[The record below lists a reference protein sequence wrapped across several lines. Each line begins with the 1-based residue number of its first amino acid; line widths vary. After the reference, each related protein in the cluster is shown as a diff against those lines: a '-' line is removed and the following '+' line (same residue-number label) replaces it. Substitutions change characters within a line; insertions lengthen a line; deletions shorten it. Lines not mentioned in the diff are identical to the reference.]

1 MKKVPVFVTNKTPL
15 QVTISG
21 HTILARARNQ
31 EVAVYNRKEFIFAVK
46 SAYPRGELVAS
57 FKPIDQLNPEQ
68 VNKLTS
74 KVEVDSG
81 LLALSALNLPKEIHQ
96 LLMDNGIESVEAL
109 VEKTAKEVLAIK
121 GIGEKTLAEIT
132 VALEAKDLSLKEV
145 ENDD

>member
-1 MKKVPVFVTNKTPL
+1 
-15 QVTISG
+15 VTISG

-31 EVAVYNRKEFIFAVK
+31 EIAAYNGKDFIFAVK

-57 FKPIDQLNPEQ
+57 FEPIEQSKPKQLNEPS
-68 VNKLTS
+68 S
-74 KVEVDSG
+74 KVEIVDSG
-81 LLALSALNLPKEIHQ
+81 LLALSGLNLPKEIHQ
-96 LLMDNGIESVEAL
+96 LLMDKGIESVEAL

-132 VALEAKDLSLKEV
+132 VALESKNLSLKEV